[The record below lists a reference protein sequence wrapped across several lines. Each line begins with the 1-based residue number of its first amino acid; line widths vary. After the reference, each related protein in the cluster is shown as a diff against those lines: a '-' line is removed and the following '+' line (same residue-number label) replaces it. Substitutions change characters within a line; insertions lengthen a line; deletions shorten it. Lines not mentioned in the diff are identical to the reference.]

1 MDIYLITDNRSK
13 TALES
18 LLRPLLDHGLK
29 KVQLRN
35 KSILVSE
42 IQEKIE
48 FLLPLFE
55 QYDAELIINDHL
67 DLAYQFGIGVH
78 LGMSDDDPVLARKR
92 LGPKATIGIT
102 IHDHIERAMQY
113 SAVATY
119 VGVGP
124 VFPTSTKLD
133 AKAVLGVE
141 RLTEVIKESPLP
153 VVAIGGIQINTVKD
167 LLVPHPKYI
176 AVCSAICSAENPLQA
191 FQSLKKATVK
201 S

>member
-13 TALES
+13 TALQS
-18 LLRPLLDHGLK
+18 LLSPLLDHGLR

-35 KSILVSE
+35 KFIPISE
-42 IQEKIE
+42 IQKKIE
-48 FLLPLFE
+48 SLLPLFE

-67 DLAYQFGIGVH
+67 DLASQFGTGVH
-78 LGMSDDDPVLARKR
+78 LGMSDGDPVLARKL

-102 IHDHIERAMQY
+102 IHDHIERAIQY
-113 SAVATY
+113 QSVATY

-124 VFPTSTKLD
+124 VFPTSTKRD

-141 RLTEVIKESPLP
+141 RLTEVVNESPLP
-153 VVAIGGIQINTVKD
+153 VVAIGGIQIHTVKN

-176 AVCSAICSAENPLQA
+176 AVCSAICSAKNPLKA
-191 FQSLKKATVK
+191 FLNLQK
-201 S
+201 SIR